1 MGDFRVA
8 PFSREF
14 GRSTFAC
21 GEESLDDYLRRGL
34 GQDVRRNLAAC
45 YVLHEKDSQ
54 EIVGFYTLSS
64 FALTANEL
72 PEEMRKKL
80 PYPRIPTTML
90 GRLAV
95 DRAYHG
101 KGLGEFLL
109 MDALLRSFRTASE
122 IASSAVI
129 VDCLH
134 EKAAQF
140 YSRYGFRE
148 LQKGSGWRLFL
159 PMMELVNLVGA

>member
-14 GRSTFAC
+14 GRSTFKC

-34 GQDVRRNLAAC
+34 GQDVRRQLAVC
-45 YVLHEKDSQ
+45 YVLHETGSQ
-54 EIVGFYTLSS
+54 EIIGFYTLSS

-72 PEEMRKKL
+72 PEEMQRKL
-80 PYPRIPTTML
+80 PYSRIPVTML

-95 DRAYHG
+95 DRSYHG

-109 MDALLRSFRTASE
+109 MDALLRSFRVASE
-122 IASSAVI
+122 IGSSAVI

-134 EKAAQF
+134 EKAALF
-140 YSRYGFRE
+140 YARYGFRE
-148 LQKGSGWRLFL
+148 LQKGSGRRLFL
-159 PMMELVNLVGA
+159 PMKQIGKLVA